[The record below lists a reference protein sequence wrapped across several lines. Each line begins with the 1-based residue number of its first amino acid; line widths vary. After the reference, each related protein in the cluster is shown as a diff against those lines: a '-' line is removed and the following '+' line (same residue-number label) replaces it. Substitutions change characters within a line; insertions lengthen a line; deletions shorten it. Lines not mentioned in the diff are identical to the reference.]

1 MNFCKTRNL
10 FLFLLLSLSFD
21 SHVIAMSYK
30 EENIYWYGYTWGGIF
45 TTCASY
51 KANLMATNDAKYMI
65 ESMVEV
71 AKEKIKDV
79 TTYESLMD
87 MKYSDV
93 FQECR
98 HLMPN

>member
-1 MNFCKTRNL
+1 M
-10 FLFLLLSLSFD
+10 SFD

-51 KANLMATNDAKYMI
+51 KANFMAPNDAKYMI

-71 AKEKIKDV
+71 AKKNGCKNSILI
-79 TTYESLMD
+79 ESHKKFSQGFFL
-87 MKYSDV
+87 
-93 FQECR
+93 FGI
-98 HLMPN
+98 